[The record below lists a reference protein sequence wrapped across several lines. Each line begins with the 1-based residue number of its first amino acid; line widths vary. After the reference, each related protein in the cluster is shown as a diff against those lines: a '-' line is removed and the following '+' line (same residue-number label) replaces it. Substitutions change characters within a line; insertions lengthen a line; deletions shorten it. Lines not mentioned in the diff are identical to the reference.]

1 MMHQWLSENHN
12 IKKFSP
18 FGFVSNLSYYV
29 CLPSELHVVVSVGLY
44 LQLFVGGFMSYLRY
58 LCLFAY
64 NGVQHILC
72 HYFKIHIC
80 TRHFGKSFGVNFKR
94 MGGRH

>member
-1 MMHQWLSENHN
+1 M
-12 IKKFSP
+12 
-18 FGFVSNLSYYV
+18 

-72 HYFKIHIC
+72 CVFVLLSLMSPISLDC
-80 TRHFGKSFGVNFKR
+80 SFLIAPSVFLMFSYHGSVALVRRSINPKVR
-94 MGGRH
+94 